1 MPLLIMLSNNYEFV
15 DARVLTNSIVEW
27 YISLIMLE
35 DPLGDFT
42 QITFFFSLLRLDG
55 PGEPL
60 LCPLHQAQ
68 QRQMPHEVR
77 HAGGVGAAA
86 LYRHAG
92 DNTHAQARL
101 SGAQEV
107 LRLCGPLQVIHSKKW
122 ILK

>member
-1 MPLLIMLSNNYEFV
+1 MLSNNYEFV

-55 PGEPL
+55 PGPL
-60 LCPLHQAQ
+60 IEL
-68 QRQMPHEVR
+68 
-77 HAGGVGAAA
+77 A
-86 LYRHAG
+86 L
-92 DNTHAQARL
+92 
-101 SGAQEV
+101 
-107 LRLCGPLQVIHSKKW
+107 SKAKTRNKL